1 MIDAVKCLA
10 ENSEVSGGILA
21 VSTSDLTCEPKE
33 PLAGLVRV
41 GVSFVVW
48 AVILGVHPS
57 S

>member
-21 VSTSDLTCEPKE
+21 VCPSDLTCELKE

-48 AVILGVHPS
+48 AVILGVHPDS
-57 S
+57 